1 MRLSGFDAIEYAE
14 KEGLTLNKSADSI
27 DDGAA
32 GLTIAEAEAIA
43 DDRPELIWVDVT
55 ADEYYGEQR
64 NMEPGTEP
72 VAAPQLAGQRPDE
85 LLPGQNSGPAAR
97 DVGAVGVPGGGLA
110 AGGLG
115 GTNSPDGLPDDE
127 KSLEDAMAYGYED
140 TAGDEQR
147 AHEPQSGRAGGAV
160 GGTPAG
166 KRARPK

>member
-27 DDGAA
+27 DNGAT

-43 DDRPELIWVDVT
+43 DDRPELIWVDVP
-55 ADEYYGEQR
+55 ADEYYGEQH

-72 VAAPQLAGQRPDE
+72 VRSPQLAGQRPDE
-85 LLPGQNSGPAAR
+85 LLPGQNSGSAAR
-97 DVGAVGVPGGGLA
+97 DVGAMGVPGGGLA

-115 GTNSPDGLPDDE
+115 GTNSPDGSPDEE
-127 KSLEDAMAYGYED
+127 KKLEDAMAYGYQD
-140 TAGDEQR
+140 TAGDEQMPQ
-147 AHEPQSGRAGGAV
+147 EPQAGRSGGAV

-166 KRARPK
+166 KRASPK